1 MAAVALIV
9 FDQGGAGPAGQAFEG
24 TVAGGLVTVDNDD
37 DTDASTFE
45 FTMLDVPPGST
56 VPTGSMASGAPPSTA
71 SFTPD
76 KPGSY
81 RVQLEVSDGAVT
93 NTDIRCF
100 GIRNV
105 RGIIIPPY
113 QRNPNPLPLLGTG
126 LPGAK
131 PDEQNYGGQA
141 RGWAGDRASGQLE
154 EFFATYDDLPYQM
167 VTGTPFLVS
176 PTDEPLYVVNMT
188 TIGSNAVINT
198 PTSGWR
204 TGQHLRVHAWGNT
217 AYTLTIN
224 PPFGH
229 TFDGL
234 SPLVMRAPNT
244 ADLVYLGGSAW
255 GILGAKSDVYERS
268 LVAGIETAGNTG
280 FQAIGGS
287 AMLDPAN
294 FSNGSTTWSSVI
306 STTNAADAAEVRLYN
321 LTLGSVVAGSVLST
335 TSLTPAVVSGA
346 VTLAPGPNLYEA
358 QLRLQTT
365 GAPNQATC
373 RQAQVTIN
381 WLQP

>member
-9 FDQGGAGPAGQAFEG
+9 FDQGGPGTAGQAFEG
-24 TVAGGLVTVDNDD
+24 TLAGGAVTVTNDD
-37 DTDASTFE
+37 DTDVSTYTL
-45 FTMLDVPPGST
+45 TMLDVPPGSS
-56 VPTGSMASGAPPSTA
+56 VPLGVLSTGAPPSTA
-71 SFTPD
+71 GFTPD
-76 KPGSY
+76 VAGSY
-81 RVQLEVSDGAVT
+81 RVQLEVSDGSLV

-100 GIRNV
+100 GIRNA
-105 RGIIIPPY
+105 RGIIVPPY
-113 QRNPNPLPLLGTG
+113 QRNPDPLPLLGTG
-126 LPGAK
+126 IFGEK

-141 RGWAGDRASGQLE
+141 RGWAGNRSSGQLE
-154 EFFATYDDLPYQM
+154 QFFQTYDDFPYQM
-167 VTGTPFLVS
+167 VTATPFVVS

-188 TIGSNAVINT
+188 TIASDAVINT

-224 PPFGH
+224 PPAGH

-234 SPLVMRAPNT
+234 SSLVMRAPNT

-255 GILGAKSDVYERS
+255 AILGAKSDVYERS
-268 LVAGIETAGNTG
+268 LVAGIETVGVIG

-287 AMLDPAN
+287 AVLDPAN
-294 FSNGSTTWSSVI
+294 FPNGTTDWTATI
-306 STTNAADAAEVRLYN
+306 STTSGLDAAEIRLYN
-321 LTLGSVVAGSVLST
+321 LTLGSAVAGSTLAT
-335 TSLTPAVVSGA
+335 AALTPTVVSA
-346 VTLAPGPNLYEA
+346 SVTLATGANVYEA

-373 RQAQVTIN
+373 RQAQVAIN